1 MQISPISAQPYS
13 FKATTDKKQD
23 KNQVKNNDKNPISKS
38 GEKALLVK
46 TTFLAGLGLGA
57 KLLLELID
65 GDFLIDELGNKA
77 EKIVEKQHKNASSTK
92 KLLLTLGALGGL
104 VAIFIGGFGILYT
117 MFKAPKI
124 NYEGNVNAFKK
135 GKDMDVYIQG
145 NKAEKEIYT
154 QMNEKAKT
162 ANEEE
167 KAKLKDQYMQMQMAK
182 NKLPDFIRQK

>member
-1 MQISPISAQPYS
+1 MLISPISVQPYS

-23 KNQVKNNDKNPISKS
+23 KNQVKNDKNPISKS
-38 GEKALLVK
+38 GEKALLLK

-65 GDFLIDELGNKA
+65 GDFLIDELGSKA
-77 EKIVEKQHKNASSTK
+77 EKIVEKQHKNASSSK

-104 VAIFIGGFGILYT
+104 IAMFVGGFGILYT

-124 NYEGNVNAFKK
+124 NYDGNVNAFKK

-162 ANEEE
+162 ANDEE
-167 KAKLKDQYMQMQMAK
+167 KAKLKEQYMQMQMAK
-182 NKLPDFIRQK
+182 NKLPDFIKQK